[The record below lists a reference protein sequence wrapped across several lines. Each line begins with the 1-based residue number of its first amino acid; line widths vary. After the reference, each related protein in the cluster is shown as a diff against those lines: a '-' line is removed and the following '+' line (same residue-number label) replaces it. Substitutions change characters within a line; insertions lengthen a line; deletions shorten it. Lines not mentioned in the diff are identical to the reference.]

1 MKADCR
7 HPWLDMTAV
16 AMFDLGVFGFLA
28 LGLCRE
34 QITGMRMLPL
44 AAALLAFGA
53 FDLFLLRTPKSLGKY
68 LLLNLIPA
76 VLWTMLLFRCTE
88 FAVSFGG
95 LSGETAGG
103 IGGAAAG
110 AGGTG
115 GAAAVSVFG
124 RRSILPA
131 FPPGLLPRILL
142 PIFGLILPARRMY
155 TAVTG
160 TEPKAQILY
169 VDGAAVLLILV
180 RWVQHYLKRPD
191 LDTIFFLLLVSAV
204 SEILNILGER
214 MERSAEA
221 AVPAA
226 ALALTGVLLSLF
238 AGLSAAAVTHGA
250 AVSALLVGAV
260 RFLWRLCCR
269 TVIFL
274 VTMIGRFLAW
284 IISFLP
290 DAEYEMFPME
300 ENPQMVMALEEAMES
315 PDTGVLVVLG
325 IFLGALA
332 AVWILRTFAGVLL
345 GRAGIGRQTV
355 RTVRRQSRLRDA
367 LKALF
372 RKAGE
377 TLSAVFTVLFRGR
390 SVPALLLRAE
400 WFGRRRLRGRK
411 REETVREYL
420 LRIGESTGDA
430 GAAAALADCG
440 EEWLY
445 GKERPEVPAETVS
458 RIRKAFPLL

>member
-7 HPWLDMTAV
+7 HPWLNMTA
-16 AMFDLGVFGFLA
+16 AALFDLGVFGFAA
-28 LGLCRE
+28 LGICRE
-34 QITGMRMLPL
+34 QITGMRLLPL

-53 FDLFLLRTPKSLGKY
+53 FDLLLLRTPKSLGRY

-76 VLWTMLLFRCTE
+76 VLWTVLLFRCTE
-88 FAVSFGG
+88 FAVSFGR
-95 LSGETAGG
+95 LSGE
-103 IGGAAAG
+103 AAG
-110 AGGTG
+110 RTSGTAAGR
-115 GAAAVSVFG
+115 VFG
-124 RRSILPA
+124 RSSFLPA
-131 FPPGLLPRILL
+131 FPPGLLPRLL
-142 PIFGLILPARRMY
+142 HPLFGLILPARRMY
-155 TAVTG
+155 IAVTG
-160 TEPKAQILY
+160 TEPKTRILY

-191 LDTIFFLLLVSAV
+191 LDTVFFLLLASAV

-214 MERSAEA
+214 VERSAEA
-221 AVPAA
+221 AAPAA

-238 AGLSAAAVTHGA
+238 AGLSAAAVTHGE
-250 AVSALLVGAV
+250 AVSSLLVGAV

-269 TVIFL
+269 AVIFA
-274 VTMIGRFLAW
+274 VAMIGRFLAW
-284 IISFLP
+284 LSSFLP
-290 DAEYEMFPME
+290 ASEYEMTPLE
-300 ENPQMVMALEEAMES
+300 EQPQMVMALEEAMES
-315 PDTGVLVVLG
+315 PDTGLLLVLG
-325 IFLGALA
+325 IFLGILA
-332 AVWILRTFAGVLL
+332 AVWILRTFAGILL

-367 LKALF
+367 LKALL

-390 SVPALLLRAE
+390 SVPGLLLRAE
-400 WFGRRRLRGRK
+400 WFGRRRLRGRR
-411 REETVREYL
+411 REETIREYL
-420 LRIGESTGDA
+420 LRIAENTEDA

-445 GKERPEVPAETVS
+445 GKKRPEVPAETIR